1 MIDHEEKSTEMLV
14 NHGQII
20 ASIAVNHDKEM
31 PTVRHWQYAR
41 VGMAFTPTG
50 PTREVCVDSG
60 CSVTLVDR
68 NFLLENHPQA
78 VLRATTIPI
87 NVRGIGAHACKCTEY
102 TSIPFYIPGEKN
114 GKPLI
119 AHFTRYA
126 YVVDNL
132 KANMLIGV
140 DVLAPED
147 MEINFRMRR
156 LTIGSC
162 GGISAKINL
171 SPKLG
176 RTKRIVL
183 AKEPTTI
190 PAKSFRRVQ
199 VSLRGKTPLP
209 VDRDLLFA
217 PLNSPTNAGIQAHLV
232 DAEFYFVNVE
242 NPTEDPLVI
251 PRKMRLG
258 IITDYQEEG
267 CYYVE
272 PENASLAVNPPSSRD
287 PTVEVPETKLPNG
300 VTVYGNNQVY
310 QRIQSLVEKYPNL
323 WKDTGKTADVPE
335 SEYMSI
341 PLVDDWQAKGRF
353 AAKVYPLSPKDK
365 AAVDAVFDELHAQG
379 RMEWTKEATPF
390 ASPVFVVWKTV
401 FMGPDKVP
409 TRKSRVVVD
418 IRGLNQISVTD
429 SYPLPL
435 QSDIIAAVRGSRYI
449 STLDCT
455 GFFYQW
461 RVKPSDVPKLTV
473 VSHRGQESF
482 RVAVMGYKNSP
493 PYVQRQMDTMLR
505 PHRNY
510 AKGYIDDVV
519 VFSMTLEDH
528 LKHLEEI
535 FQLFNRLNIALKPTK
550 SYLSYPSITL
560 LGQRVD
566 ALGLSTTEE
575 KIAAITQLKFPET
588 LKDLET
594 YLGLTGWLRCYI
606 PEYAQR
612 AEPLQRRKTLLLQN
626 SPAKSGNPRK
636 YYARSTPITERTRDE
651 LEAFKDLQ
659 NAFKSPRFLHHHDPN
674 RRLYI
679 DLDASKR
686 KGFGAMLYHVRGDP
700 TGEAKEIKR
709 QDVQPIMFL
718 SRLLNQAE
726 TRN

>member
-1 MIDHEEKSTEMLV
+1 MYPEKPYAYRPMQAAYTGDEEPGNHTEDQEVEPENHWGEGDHVQEDSGENAMDDLEDETGGEHEVTAHVVEMPTTHQCRRCRREFPSNNQLHKHIRTNHKMIDHQEKSTEMLV

-258 IITDYQEEG
+258 IITDY
-267 CYYVE
+267 
-272 PENASLAVNPPSSRD
+272 
-287 PTVEVPETKLPNG
+287 
-300 VTVYGNNQVY
+300 
-310 QRIQSLVEKYPNL
+310 
-323 WKDTGKTADVPE
+323 
-335 SEYMSI
+335 
-341 PLVDDWQAKGRF
+341 
-353 AAKVYPLSPKDK
+353 
-365 AAVDAVFDELHAQG
+365 
-379 RMEWTKEATPF
+379 
-390 ASPVFVVWKTV
+390 
-401 FMGPDKVP
+401 
-409 TRKSRVVVD
+409 
-418 IRGLNQISVTD
+418 
-429 SYPLPL
+429 
-435 QSDIIAAVRGSRYI
+435 
-449 STLDCT
+449 
-455 GFFYQW
+455 
-461 RVKPSDVPKLTV
+461 
-473 VSHRGQESF
+473 
-482 RVAVMGYKNSP
+482 
-493 PYVQRQMDTMLR
+493 
-505 PHRNY
+505 
-510 AKGYIDDVV
+510 
-519 VFSMTLEDH
+519 
-528 LKHLEEI
+528 
-535 FQLFNRLNIALKPTK
+535 
-550 SYLSYPSITL
+550 
-560 LGQRVD
+560 
-566 ALGLSTTEE
+566 
-575 KIAAITQLKFPET
+575 
-588 LKDLET
+588 
-594 YLGLTGWLRCYI
+594 
-606 PEYAQR
+606 
-612 AEPLQRRKTLLLQN
+612 
-626 SPAKSGNPRK
+626 
-636 YYARSTPITERTRDE
+636 
-651 LEAFKDLQ
+651 
-659 NAFKSPRFLHHHDPN
+659 
-674 RRLYI
+674 
-679 DLDASKR
+679 
-686 KGFGAMLYHVRGDP
+686 
-700 TGEAKEIKR
+700 
-709 QDVQPIMFL
+709 
-718 SRLLNQAE
+718 
-726 TRN
+726 